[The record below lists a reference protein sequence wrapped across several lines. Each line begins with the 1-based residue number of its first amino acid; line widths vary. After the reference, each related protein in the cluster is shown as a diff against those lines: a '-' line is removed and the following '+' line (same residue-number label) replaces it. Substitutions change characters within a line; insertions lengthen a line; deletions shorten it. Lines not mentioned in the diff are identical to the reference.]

1 LRPEAIAMMCP
12 FCLQENVLKARVC
25 ASCGRD
31 IAVPEKLLTERDDL
45 VRKRDVLRS
54 ELLAARAEHEQLIR
68 RRKHRP
74 A

>member
-1 LRPEAIAMMCP
+1 M
-12 FCLQENVLKARVC
+12 KARVC
-25 ASCGRD
+25 GSCGRD

-54 ELLAARAEHEQLIR
+54 ELLAARAELEQLIR